1 LIGIAFFYFTFN
13 DESKQD
19 TSAMLRALVLQLV
32 SQLKDQDTTLS
43 QFHDSY
49 GGNTLPDQAL
59 LDCLHQII
67 NKFDHVYIILDA
79 LDESP
84 RHKHREDLL
93 QTLGDMRRWRGPGL
107 HLLVTSRDEQDIRES
122 LEALD
127 DQIIS
132 MKNNLVD
139 DDIASFVSGHLRD
152 NRRLRKWEKYH
163 DEIEQAFTKGAKGV

>member
-1 LIGIAFFYFTFN
+1 LVGIAFFYFTFN

-19 TSAMLRALVLQLV
+19 TSAMLRALILQLV

-43 QFHDSY
+43 QLHDSY
-49 GGNTLPDQAL
+49 RGNTPPDQAL

-93 QTLGDMRRWRGPGL
+93 QTLADMRRWPGPGL

-127 DQIIS
+127 DQIVLLKS
-132 MKNNLVD
+132 NLVD
-139 DDIASFVSGHLRD
+139 ADIASFVSGHLRD

-163 DEIEQAFTKGAKGV
+163 DEIEQAFIKGAKGV

>member
-1 LIGIAFFYFTFN
+1 
-13 DESKQD
+13 
-19 TSAMLRALVLQLV
+19 MLRALILQLV

-43 QFHDSY
+43 QLHDSY
-49 GGNTLPDQAL
+49 RGNTPPDQAL

-93 QTLGDMRRWRGPGL
+93 QTLADMRRWPGPGL
-107 HLLVTSRDEQDIRES
+107 HLLVTGRDEQDIRES

-127 DQIIS
+127 DQIVS

-163 DEIEQAFTKGAKGV
+163 DEIEQAFIKGAKGV